1 MDGRDGWHVSSFRS
15 GSHKT
20 IINPMML
27 RFRPIAPKP
36 AAGGSFTGGI
46 SPENTSAVLRTT
58 KRVKRKY
65 VRVRSKN
72 NHNNHN
78 PRRRNSNNNNR
89 SSGEEERESGLNS
102 TTVTLQLMPEKSDGY
117 DFLGG
122 SGTRSWSCIINQ
134 YSTTVQDNDN
144 NINNNR
150 QPPADEVTDRT
161 ALAVGSVTPPAAAA
175 AAVVVES
182 WVTVESVTDTCMDLR
197 GLGRTDVE
205 RIKNL
210 ERDTCPGFVSDGCFS
225 RVEWVNEAYKR
236 MVVAEEAKE
245 EEEGRRRWPEMVV
258 WLVANNNNNYNCQK
272 TELGL
277 MGPAFTCWVRVQY
290 MRMNS
295 NERCSKI
302 MPCDVWRMDC
312 GGFAWRLDVKAALS
326 LGL

>member
-1 MDGRDGWHVSSFRS
+1 MDGGDGWHVASFQS

-20 IINPMML
+20 IINPIML

-36 AAGGSFTGGI
+36 AAGGSFPGGI

-58 KRVKRKY
+58 KRLKRKY

-72 NHNNHN
+72 NHNNHHS
-78 PRRRNSNNNNR
+78 RRRTSNNNNR
-89 SSGEEERESGLNS
+89 SSGEEERESDPNS
-102 TTVTLQLMPEKSDGY
+102 ATVTLQLMPQKSDGY

-122 SGTRSWSCIINQ
+122 GGTRSWSCIINQ
-134 YSTTVQDNDN
+134 YSTAVQDNDN
-144 NINNNR
+144 SIYNNR
-150 QPPADEVTDRT
+150 QSPADEVTDRT
-161 ALAVGSVTPPAAAA
+161 ALAVGSVTPQAVAAA
-175 AAVVVES
+175 VVES
-182 WVTVESVTDTCMDLR
+182 WVTVESVPDTCMDVR

-236 MVVAEEAKE
+236 MVVAEEAQEE
-245 EEEGRRRWPEMVV
+245 EEEGRRRRPEMLV
-258 WLVANNNNNYNCQK
+258 WLVANNNYYNCQK
-272 TELGL
+272 TELGP
-277 MGPAFTCWVRVQY
+277 MGREFTCRVRVQY
-290 MRMNS
+290 MRMN
-295 NERCSKI
+295 NKERCSKI